1 MGIIYEI
8 DYLNTPVYIGQ
19 TIRPLEE
26 RWKEHLNL
34 ASKDKGFYLHRSM
47 KKYGINNFKIHA
59 LETVDNIYLNDRE
72 KYWIKTKHTH
82 WSENGYNLTWGGEE
96 AVDSLKSE
104 CHQYD
109 LQGNFIQSFESI
121 RAAARAVTGTSNS
134 EGNINKVLQGTLNT
148 AYGYR
153 WSCKKEQTLAPLATN
168 YTGASKVVY
177 QYDLQGNFIQS
188 FRSTKEA
195 ARVLNKSQGNISSAA
210 RGKRKTAYG
219 FIWSYTDYRQTDRR

>member
-34 ASKDKGFYLHRSM
+34 AGKDKGFYLHRSM
-47 KKYGINNFKIHA
+47 KKYGVNNFKIHA
-59 LETVDNIYLNDRE
+59 LETVDDIYLNDRE
-72 KYWIKTKHTH
+72 KYWIKIKHTH
-82 WSENGYNLTWGGEE
+82 CSENGYNLTWGGEE
-96 AVDSLKSE
+96 AADSLKNK
-104 CHQYD
+104 CYQYD
-109 LQGNFIQSFESI
+109 LQGNFIQGFESVS
-121 RAAARAVTGTSNS
+121 AAARAITGSSNA
-134 EGNINKVLQGTLNT
+134 GNIIKVLQGALNT

-153 WSCKKEQTLAPLATN
+153 WSYKKEQALAPLTTN
-168 YTGASKVVY
+168 YTGVSKVVY

-188 FRSTKEA
+188 FCSTKEA

-210 RGKRKTAYG
+210 TGKRKTAYG
-219 FIWSYTDYRQTDRR
+219 FIWSYTRYTDK